1 MEAFDHEDFNSSDLE
16 LPPPPP
22 NPFAHTGSN
31 AIQSMLDNAFSI
43 RKSTKINAKTL
54 TNHNGAPG
62 TQRARSRWANM
73 YNAFAQDVLKQKS
86 RKAPTAEDIERFFD
100 GIVTILRP
108 LAHRQA
114 VSFTYLTSGLLHLVN
129 TFTFEYKDYRLDSQ
143 GRRRISSLFNKL
155 LADKKLTKDPVRE
168 KQWLGCGVVHRL
180 SLALIRDS
188 LTHRT
193 RSWDTTLYK
202 ALSLVLMAAL
212 SARGGDIAR
221 MGDYHNKG
229 SICLCWKH
237 VCVKVVR
244 VDNQTAFAAEITL
257 AFTKGNK
264 DDPKKNKVV
273 RIDSLVEPSWNVSC
287 PVKLLLIVALRIG
300 VTSETS
306 IDDVIANAEKRVDK
320 KIIWAY
326 PEWPVQPRFKAWGS
340 GVHEDQPA
348 SSIQFRANLI
358 EAAGLAGIVDGVTT
372 QDVRRGSARD
382 VAYLPSLQY
391 PSVDA
396 AASSL
401 GHTEASKKKG
411 ITQDYIGKPRNSNWG
426 KVLDAYADAPMELFG
441 VQFVNSSLKRKRNYT
456 SQDLT
461 ALCKEYGLDPTLH
474 ASRQKAS
481 RASAASRRQQ
491 WATDQMT
498 ATETD
503 ATNQRTTI
511 GTDASKVPFDY
522 DAQTSTDPT
531 FWDPSLWENALC
543 EAEQAAVTRTRDV
556 APFVYDA
563 QTSIDPA
570 LLELDN
576 FIIADP
582 QTSGVAIDDAIVDAY
597 DPTYSMH
604 DASTPPELLT
614 EPLDFLRFF
623 SRYNVLHIQEWD
635 EAVHGVVSGSRDKP
649 TQGKLSCYNAVH
661 GCTYQTATATRLDTH
676 FVACRSTSAEA
687 HQALQAK
694 IGARTR
700 QHQCE
705 KCPMAFYTAQTLKK
719 HVVGVHDWTPIGC
732 EELGCEEQLPFSTN
746 KAYQKHRA
754 QYHSNFIPTTC
765 PIEPL
770 THTTMYITWD
780 DLSRH
785 LAVSHKMA
793 RGEMQQLK
801 ASLPMRSSWTPRA
814 CTFEGC
820 TSAELRKTRRAM
832 STHFA
837 RAHKLKV
844 AEASK
849 YMKD

>member
-1 MEAFDHEDFNSSDLE
+1 MPHHHGNHHSYSRDYRTYHPRAQDAAAEAPPPAFSQQVQRAHVERESCKDGADVERAGLVIGECSRGPLSTIFSRNTIDDNDMEAFDHEDFNSSDLE

-22 NPFAHTGSN
+22 NPFAQTGSN

-43 RKSTKINAKTL
+43 RKSTKITTKTL

-86 RKAPTAEDIERFFD
+86 RRAPTAEDIERFFD
-100 GIVTILRP
+100 GIVTTLRP

-114 VSFTYLTSGLLHLVN
+114 VSFTYIRSGLIHLIN
-129 TFTFEYKDYRLDSQ
+129 TFTFEYKDYKLDSQ
-143 GRRRISSLFNKL
+143 GRQRISSLFNKL

-188 LTHRT
+188 LTHGT

-221 MGDYHNKG
+221 IGDYHGKG

-244 VDNQTAFAAEITL
+244 VDNQTTFAAEITL

-264 DDPKKNKVV
+264 DDPKKNKVI

-287 PVKLLLIVALRIG
+287 PVKLLLIVALRLG

-326 PEWPVQPRFKAWGS
+326 PEWPVQPRFKSKGS
-340 GVHEDQPA
+340 GVHKDQPA
-348 SSIQFRANLI
+348 STLQFRTNLI
-358 EAAGLAGIVDGVTT
+358 EAAGLAGIIDGVTT
-372 QDVRRGSARD
+372 QDLRRGSARD
-382 VAYLPSLQY
+382 VAYLPNLQY
-391 PSVDA
+391 PSINA

-401 GHTEASKKKG
+401 GHTRASRKKG
-411 ITQDYIGKPRNSNWG
+411 ITQDYVGKPRDSAWG

-441 VQFVNSSLKRKRNYT
+441 VQLVNSSLKRKRDYT

-461 ALCKEYGLDPTLH
+461 ALCKEYGLDPTLR

-491 WATDQMT
+491 WATDQMM

-522 DAQTSTDPT
+522 DAQTSTDPA
-531 FWDPSLWENALC
+531 FWDPSLWENALY
-543 EAEQAAVTRTRDV
+543 EAEQAAVTQTRDI

-570 LLELDN
+570 LLELEN
-576 FIIADP
+576 FITADP
-582 QTSGVAIDDAIVDAY
+582 QTSGVAIDDAIVDAH
-597 DPTYSMH
+597 DPTYGMH

-635 EAVHGVVSGSRDKP
+635 EAVHGVVLGSRDKP
-649 TQGKLSCYNAVH
+649 TQDCDRDA
-661 GCTYQTATATRLDTH
+661 
-676 FVACRSTSAEA
+676 
-687 HQALQAK
+687 
-694 IGARTR
+694 AR
-700 QHQCE
+700 
-705 KCPMAFYTAQTLKK
+705 
-719 HVVGVHDWTPIGC
+719 
-732 EELGCEEQLPFSTN
+732 
-746 KAYQKHRA
+746 
-754 QYHSNFIPTTC
+754 
-765 PIEPL
+765 
-770 THTTMYITWD
+770 
-780 DLSRH
+780 
-785 LAVSHKMA
+785 
-793 RGEMQQLK
+793 
-801 ASLPMRSSWTPRA
+801 
-814 CTFEGC
+814 
-820 TSAELRKTRRAM
+820 
-832 STHFA
+832 
-837 RAHKLKV
+837 
-844 AEASK
+844 
-849 YMKD
+849 